1 MKVFKD
7 CWASLGAF
15 DCQYGAHLF
24 DGSDAFI
31 YVNHWLAVFGEI
43 EDAFS
48 RKNSEGLV
56 GHCILVFR
64 RVKRFD
70 FVVTPYVTRGGEVSW
85 QSPISFNYSGPEHRQ
100 TVEYELAGSLHG
112 FASAVSISVEAR
124 EFELHVLEQDEP
136 ARQS

>member
-31 YVNHWLAVFGEI
+31 YVNHWLAAFGEI
-43 EDAFS
+43 EGEFS
-48 RKNSEGLV
+48 RKNAEGFV

-64 RVKRFD
+64 GVKRLD
-70 FVVTPYVTRGGEVSW
+70 FVVTPYVTRNGKVSW
-85 QSPISFNYSGPEHRQ
+85 QSPINFNYSGPEQRQ
-100 TVEYELAGSLHG
+100 AVEYELAGSLYG
-112 FASAVSISVEAR
+112 FASSVSISVEAR
-124 EFELHVLEQDEP
+124 EFELHILEQDEP